1 MIVAGIEIVWRC
13 LCREHTKCSNIQ
25 GWRPLS
31 FFKSLKACH
40 LWLCRSSHSDYCFL
54 LEKPFLWA
62 GWHFQEDW
70 SLNLQPLHCSLQ
82 AFASPVTRETITR
95 SQICVNIFSLSIYLD
110 TNSWELLWL
119 KKKKSCHLIFLFFLA
134 SRGKIPLSFLIP
146 VYTPKPQISK
156 HVLKKFFFRRLNKT
170 AKTNH
175 HHKTERDQKSK
186 QTNLIR
192 AWNRRSC
199 LPGLIFFFLCIW
211 PWRGHPL
218 IGLLSPPLC
227 AFRSENFLP
236 YVKVGGQ
243 GY

>member
-1 MIVAGIEIVWRC
+1 MC
-13 LCREHTKCSNIQ
+13 EH
-25 GWRPLS
+25 
-31 FFKSLKACH
+31 FF
-40 LWLCRSSHSDYCFL
+40 
-54 LEKPFLWA
+54 
-62 GWHFQEDW
+62 
-70 SLNLQPLHCSLQ
+70 SLNIAWHK
-82 AFASPVTRETITR
+82 
-95 SQICVNIFSLSIYLD
+95 
-110 TNSWELLWL
+110 LLRAAMI
-119 KKKKSCHLIFLFFLA
+119 KKKKKILPFNFSFFLA
-134 SRGKIPLSFLIP
+134 SRGKIPVSFLIP

-156 HVLKKFFFRRLNKT
+156 HVLKKIFFRRLNKI

-175 HHKTERDQKSK
+175 HHKTEGDQKSK